1 MDKKERDGV
10 RFEGPKFCGRPS
22 AAATVQ
28 RYGHSPYKMRQNSC
42 EGWKAGGGGG
52 RDAESPDYV
61 ETVVHRGFAIA
72 MPLHVDNARTINIT
86 NAIT

>member
-52 RDAESPDYV
+52 ARCGISGLRRDGCTSWFRYRDAV
-61 ETVVHRGFAIA
+61 ARG
-72 MPLHVDNARTINIT
+72 
-86 NAIT
+86 